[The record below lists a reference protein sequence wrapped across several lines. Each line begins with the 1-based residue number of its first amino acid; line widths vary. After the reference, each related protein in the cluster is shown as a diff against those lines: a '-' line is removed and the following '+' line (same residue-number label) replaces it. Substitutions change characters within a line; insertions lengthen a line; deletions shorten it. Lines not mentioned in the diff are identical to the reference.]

1 MNTEDMKKIISMVKT
16 MPESHKLLKNLVLDY
31 LAVKEQN
38 EKLIL
43 SNLALMEDVKQ
54 YEFLLQE
61 FDTKELEIN

>member
-16 MPESHKLLKNLVLDY
+16 MPEGHKLLKNLVLDY

-43 SNLALMEDVKQ
+43 SNLALMEDIKQ

-61 FDTKELEIN
+61 FNTKELEIN